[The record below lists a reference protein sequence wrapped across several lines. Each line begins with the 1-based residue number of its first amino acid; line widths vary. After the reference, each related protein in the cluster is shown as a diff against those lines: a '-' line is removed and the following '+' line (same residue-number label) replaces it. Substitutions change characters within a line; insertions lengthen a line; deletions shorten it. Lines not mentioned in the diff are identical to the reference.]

1 MKNIIAISPE
11 AFNPNFVD
19 YIHGVAENFSPGDA
33 VIGATEDTGRVDS
46 DYRRSEIRWLPDW
59 DERVLPIVNAIM
71 WHAKK
76 ANREFFG
83 FDIDFLQ
90 DIQYTTYKSENQ
102 GKYDWHHDT
111 FWAGPTSYDRKIS
124 FICQLSDPSEYTGG
138 EFEIDHQYE
147 MLDQEMV
154 KKKGT
159 VIIFP
164 SFIRHRVTPV
174 TSGVRKSLV
183 SWVEGPKFR

>member
-1 MKNIIAISPE
+1 MKNIIAVSPE
-11 AFNPNFVD
+11 AFNPQFVN
-19 YIHGVAENFSPGDA
+19 YIHEVAQSYPIQDA
-33 VIGATEDTGRVDS
+33 VIGATEETGKIDS
-46 DYRRSEIRWLPDW
+46 QTRRSEVRWLPDW
-59 DERVLPIVNAIM
+59 EEKVVPIVNAIM
-71 WHAKK
+71 WHARR

-83 FDIDFLQ
+83 FDISYLQ
-90 DIQYTTYKSENQ
+90 DIQYTTYKSDNE

-111 FWAGPTSYDRKIS
+111 FWAGPNSFDRKIS
-124 FICQLSDPSEYTGG
+124 FVCQLSDPSEYEGG
-138 EFEIDHQYE
+138 EFQIDPQYE
-147 MLDQEMV
+147 PVDQNLV